1 MLMNCELLIKNLQD
15 ALFLLDKDGYI
26 KFCNPAAAELTG
38 YSNEELLTHSISV
51 FYPYNEGDSRQDSIK
66 TDYELRQAE
75 KTGNFVSEGWR
86 RKKDETVFW
95 GEMTYAPVM
104 DDRGNLAGFSCV
116 LRNTTA
122 KKKSVVQLKQS
133 EERTRLMV
141 EAIQYYSIF
150 MIDVEGLVLTWNEGA
165 IRLYGYTAD
174 EVIGKHFSN
183 FYPLDDIKEGRPQQ
197 HLQLATAN
205 GKCEENGWRVRKNGS
220 AFWASVVLTALFS
233 SSNQLIGFSNVVRDE
248 TERREQEELLRQSEE
263 RYRLLVEQV
272 TDYGI
277 FMMDDKGRIVSWNE
291 GAKRIKGYQAQEIIG
306 KYFSIFYPQE
316 DIINGKPAYELQV
329 ARKVGKYEEEGW
341 RLKKDGKRF
350 WANIVITAVYN
361 DDGALIGFSKVTRD
375 LTERKKS
382 EKALRDSYDTLRKL
396 ASELKITNDELSYAN
411 EELEQFTSIASHDLQ
426 EPLRSIRSYL
436 ELTKM
441 KLGNQ
446 VSPELSTYLE
456 KALGGATRMRELIQ
470 NLLQYSQLDK
480 SAVKWEEVCMDDVIH
495 ESLQNLATPIGDS
508 HAEVVVNNKV
518 DYVWGDKLQ
527 LVQLVQNLVSNAIKF
542 TTAENPKV
550 EVCGAMKNGFPL
562 FSVSD
567 NGIGIAPS
575 DLEKVF
581 EIFKRLH
588 ARAEFPGTGIGL
600 AICKKIVER
609 HKGKIWPESEPGKGT
624 TFHFTLNE
632 EKI

>member
-1 MLMNCELLIKNLQD
+1 MAMNCDLLIKNLQE
-15 ALFLLDKDGYI
+15 ALFLLDNEGYI
-26 KFCNPAAAELTG
+26 KFCNPAAAELSG
-38 YSNEELLTHSISV
+38 YSNEELLTLSISV
-51 FYPYNEGDSRQDSIK
+51 FYPYNEGDSTQDSIK
-66 TDYELRQAE
+66 TDYELSQAA
-75 KTGNFVSEGWR
+75 KTGSFVSEGWR
-86 RKKDETVFW
+86 RKKDEALFW
-95 GEMTYAPVM
+95 AEMTYAPVK

-116 LRNTTA
+116 LRDTTA
-122 KKKSVVQLKQS
+122 KKKRVVHLKQS

-141 EAIQYYSIF
+141 EAIQDYSIF
-150 MIDVEGLVLTWNEGA
+150 MIDAEGLVLTWNEGA

-174 EVIGKHFSN
+174 EVIGKRFSI
-183 FYPLDDIKEGRPQQ
+183 FYPLDSIKEGWPQQ
-197 HLQLATAN
+197 HLKLATAN
-205 GKCEENGWRVRKNGS
+205 GKCQDNGWRVRKNGS
-220 AFWASVVLTALFS
+220 AFWASVVLTALFN

-272 TDYGI
+272 IDYGI
-277 FMMDDKGRIVSWNE
+277 FMLDDKGRIVSWNE
-291 GAKRIKGYQAQEIIG
+291 GAKRIKGYQAEEIIG

-316 DIINGKPAYELQV
+316 DIINGKPAYELEV

-361 DDGALIGFSKVTRD
+361 DGALIGFSKVTRD

-382 EKALRDSYDTLRKL
+382 EKALRDSNDTLRKL

-411 EELEQFTSIASHDLQ
+411 QELEQFTSIASHDLQ
-426 EPLRSIRSYL
+426 EPLRTIRSYL
-436 ELTKM
+436 ELTKI
-441 KLGNQ
+441 KLGDK

-480 SAVKWEEVCMDDVIH
+480 SAVKWEEVCMDYVIQ
-495 ESLQNLATPIGDS
+495 ESLQNLATPIEES
-508 HAEVVVNNKV
+508 HAEVVVNNSV
-518 DYVWGDKLQ
+518 DCVWGDRLQ
-527 LVQLVQNLVSNAIKF
+527 LVQLIQNLVSNGIKF
-542 TTAENPKV
+542 TTAEKPKV
-550 EVCGAMKNGFPL
+550 VISGAMNNGFPS

-588 ARAEFPGTGIGL
+588 TRAEFPGTGIGL

-609 HKGKIWPESEPGKGT
+609 HKGRIWPESEPGKGT

-632 EKI
+632 EKT